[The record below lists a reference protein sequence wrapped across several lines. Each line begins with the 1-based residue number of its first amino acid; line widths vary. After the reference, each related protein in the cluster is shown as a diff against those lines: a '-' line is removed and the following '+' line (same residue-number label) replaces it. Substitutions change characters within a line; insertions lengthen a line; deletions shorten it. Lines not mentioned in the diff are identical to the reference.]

1 MSSVPS
7 PSSKPDDGVG
17 CRTLAVSSGALVAFG
32 VAATAIGL
40 TLALGEG
47 GRAVQQIGFAFYAA
61 GAPVSGLFAAIAGEL
76 PLAPFTDLI
85 IWLVLAVGAARWS
98 ERSGVGLRRML
109 VRIMGA
115 AGAFG
120 VVVSFLIERA

>member
-7 PSSKPDDGVG
+7 PSSRPDEGVG
-17 CRTLAVSSGALVAFG
+17 CRALAVSAGALVAFG
-32 VAATAIGL
+32 VVATALGL

-98 ERSGVGLRRML
+98 ERSGVELRRIL
-109 VRIMGA
+109 VGVMGT

-120 VVVSFLIERA
+120 AVVSFLIERA